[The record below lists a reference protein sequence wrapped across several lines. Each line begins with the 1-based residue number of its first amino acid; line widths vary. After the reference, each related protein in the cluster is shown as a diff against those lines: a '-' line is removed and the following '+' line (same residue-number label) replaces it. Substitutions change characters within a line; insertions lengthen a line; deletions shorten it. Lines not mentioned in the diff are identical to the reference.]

1 MGTAGL
7 ASRWM
12 SMSKQWDALQAQ
24 WRKTNAL
31 RQEAQETL
39 AAAIQGVPALRRASA
54 LAQQG
59 AIQLDT
65 VARGAANVMTLGGAD
80 YLAAGANAVFQAANG
95 ANLGERY
102 QTNLRDERARNR
114 QDHAQRPLARG
125 VGNAGGAVMGVAA
138 TAAAAPVVGV
148 AAAVPRLAGAARL
161 TGRETAAIVAGGG
174 LAGLGVQMGSD
185 TLQGQTSTA
194 GDSIGAAIGG
204 AVGVAAL
211 PAGPVRAGALGAA
224 ATTTA
229 QDLFNGRTPSVE
241 TAAQAAMLG
250 GLLGG
255 AADGAAQHWSNGLST
270 EGKGNLGDFIGSA
283 RSKLNGEPRPMV
295 GYWPRDGEKL
305 IEPDD
310 WVPITKRRDYLNKEK
325 TIYWYPDGVSGNFIR
340 FEDKFG
346 FDVRLS
352 PNQIIAQKLL
362 GDKFVLYHTGPPDV
376 GKAASAIL
384 SPFATPVLDQDKH
397 YP

>member
-1 MGTAGL
+1 
-7 ASRWM
+7 
-12 SMSKQWDALQAQ
+12 MSKQWDALQAQ

-31 RQEAQETL
+31 RREAQETL

-80 YLAAGANAVFQAANG
+80 YFAAGTNAVVQAVNG
-95 ANLGERY
+95 ADLVESFQSNI
-102 QTNLRDERARNR
+102 RDERARGR
-114 QDHAQRPLARG
+114 QDAAQRPVARG
-125 VGNAGGAVMGVAA
+125 VGHAGGAVMGVAA
-138 TAAAAPVVGV
+138 TAAAAPALGV
-148 AAAVPRLAGAARL
+148 ATAIPRLAGAARL
-161 TGRETAAIVAGGG
+161 TSRETAAIVAGGG
-174 LAGLGVQMGSD
+174 LAGLGVQMASD
-185 TLQGQTSTA
+185 TLQGQRSTA
-194 GDSIGAAIGG
+194 GDSLGAAIGG

-255 AADGAAQHWSNGLST
+255 AADGTAQHWSNGLST
-270 EGKGNLGDFIGSA
+270 KGKGNLGDFIGSA
-283 RSKLNGEPRPMV
+283 RSKLNGEPRPLV
-295 GYWPRDGEKL
+295 GYWPRDGDKL
-305 IEPDD
+305 IDPDD
-310 WVPITKRRDYLNKEK
+310 RAPMPKRRDYLNEEK
-325 TIYWYPDGVSGNFIR
+325 TIYWYPDGVSGRSIR

-346 FDVRLS
+346 FDARLS
-352 PNQIIAQKLL
+352 PNQSLAQKRL
-362 GDKFVLYHTGPPDV
+362 GEKFVLYHTGPPDV

-384 SPFATPVLDQDKH
+384 SPFAPPVLDQDKK